1 VSKIATGAWLVVLVL
16 LCHAGDGATWFV
28 SGDASVGGDGKSWA
42 SAFMTIQEGIAAA
55 VDGDTVVVGP
65 GTYMENIR
73 FEGKNI
79 VLRSTNPSAPEVV
92 RGTIVDGGGVD
103 SVVSFSGT
111 ENATCLLEGF
121 TIQNGRADYGGG
133 VRGGTQDSQTLATI
147 RNNIIT
153 GNRADEG

>member
-1 VSKIATGAWLVVLVL
+1 MRKMVTVALFVVLAL
-16 LCHAGDGATWFV
+16 ACHMGEAITWYV
-28 SGDASVGGDGKSWA
+28 SGDASAGGDGKSWA
-42 SAFMTIQEGIAAA
+42 SAFKTIQEGIVAAA
-55 VDGDTVVVGP
+55 DGDTVVVGP
-65 GTYMENIR
+65 GTYVENIR

-79 VLRSTNPSAPEVV
+79 VLRSTNPLDPEVA
-92 RGTIVDGGGVD
+92 RGTIIDGGGVD

-111 ENATCLLEGF
+111 EGQSCVLAGF

-133 VRGGTQDSQTLATI
+133 VRGGTQDAATLATI

>member
-1 VSKIATGAWLVVLVL
+1 MRKIVRFACVAAAVSFSAPAVATLWYADANALA
-16 LCHAGDGATWFV
+16 AGDGR
-28 SGDASVGGDGKSWA
+28 SWA
-42 SAFMTIQEGIAAA
+42 SAFKSIQEGIAAA
-55 VDGDTVVVGP
+55 ADGDTVVVAM
-65 GTYMENIR
+65 GTYEENIS
-73 FEGKNI
+73 FGGKNI
-79 VLRSTNPSAPEVV
+79 VLRSTNPSDPEVV
-92 RGTIVDGGGVD
+92 RGTIIDGGGVD

-111 ENATCLLEGF
+111 EKASCVLAGF

>member
-1 VSKIATGAWLVVLVL
+1 MRKTLLLACVAAAAGFSAGAVASAWYV
-16 LCHAGDGATWFV
+16 
-28 SGDASVGGDGKSWA
+28 DADAAGGDGKSWA
-42 SAFMTIQEGIAAA
+42 GAFVTIQEGIAAA

-65 GTYMENIR
+65 GTYMENIQ
-73 FEGKNI
+73 FMGKNI
-79 VLRSTNPSAPEVV
+79 VLRSTNPSDPEVV
-92 RGTIVDGGGVD
+92 RGTMIDGGGVD

-111 ENATCLLEGF
+111 EGQSCVLAGF

-133 VRGGTQDSQTLATI
+133 IRGGTQDSQTLATI

>member
-1 VSKIATGAWLVVLVL
+1 MRRITVRAWCIVLVL
-16 LCHAGDGATWFV
+16 LCHVGQGATWYV
-28 SGDASVGGDGKSWA
+28 SCDVPASGEGKSWA
-42 SAFMTIQEGIAAA
+42 SAFKSIQEGITAAA
-55 VDGDTVVVGP
+55 DGDTVVVGP
-65 GTYMENIR
+65 GTYVENIR

-79 VLRSTNPSAPEVV
+79 VLRSTNPSDPEVV
-92 RGTIVDGGGVD
+92 RGTIIDGGGVD

-111 ENATCLLEGF
+111 EGQSCVLAGF